1 MIDYGKVQSKVSL
14 KYDSWHKDALGKF
27 GHMLGN
33 EMSEFHSQVSK
44 SRVDLEQQSVEAA
57 STSEAVNFITYV
69 QGLKRKMKGWEKQV
83 NVYKDGQRIL
93 ERQRFVFPSNWLHVD
108 NVDGEWGAFNEI
120 IKRKDARRTVVKT
133 FGHFAR
139 KSPKVSGSL
148 FGSSHFINAPDIFS
162 PPH

>member
-69 QGLKRKMKGWEKQV
+69 QVK
-83 NVYKDGQRIL
+83 I
-93 ERQRFVFPSNWLHVD
+93 HV
-108 NVDGEWGAFNEI
+108 
-120 IKRKDARRTVVKT
+120 
-133 FGHFAR
+133 
-139 KSPKVSGSL
+139 SSL
-148 FGSSHFINAPDIFS
+148 FRICTEKYV
-162 PPH
+162 

>member
-1 MIDYGKVQSKVSL
+1 MQRDRVFMFWYDMTHPDLFDFSDTKKEFGPVVIDYGKVQSKVSL

-69 QGLKRKMKGWEKQV
+69 QV
-83 NVYKDGQRIL
+83 NLIWYL
-93 ERQRFVFPSNWLHVD
+93 
-108 NVDGEWGAFNEI
+108 
-120 IKRKDARRTVVKT
+120 
-133 FGHFAR
+133 
-139 KSPKVSGSL
+139 
-148 FGSSHFINAPDIFS
+148 SSR
-162 PPH
+162 